1 LARAQISV
9 NEKSFKGWIGDD
21 FYFLVGEA
29 KALNEAIDKVGRI
42 SPGNADL
49 ECLMGSITHI

>member
-1 LARAQISV
+1 LSRAQISV

-29 KALNEAIDKVGRI
+29 KALNEAIDKVGRTVTDEYRAN
-42 SPGNADL
+42 P
-49 ECLMGSITHI
+49 